1 MKWKYTTAFI
11 FPLLVLAA
19 SPTYAKVINC
29 DKGHSLQAAV
39 DTAVDGAVLEVS
51 GTCMERIEVDND
63 GVEIV
68 GVGNATVIGPPDSF
82 GTFFVRGRRVIIEGF
97 TIRGEIGVNIDQG
110 GSAEIR
116 NNIIED
122 VTNVGILVRAGSY
135 GNVRSNDVT
144 GNGSFSGI
152 FLDIGASA
160 DIHDNT
166 VTNPNGSAI
175 GIEGNSSAVVNG
187 NTVSGSDSGIS
198 VTETSYIII
207 LGGNPN
213 TLEGN
218 VFGVSCSH
226 DSVIRVDEAQIFINN
241 GTDGLQFDGCNI
253 RNFVGAPFPLP

>member
-1 MKWKYTTAFI
+1 M
-11 FPLLVLAA
+11 
-19 SPTYAKVINC
+19 
-29 DKGHSLQAAV
+29 
-39 DTAVDGAVLEVS
+39 
-51 GTCMERIEVDND
+51 
-63 GVEIV
+63 
-68 GVGNATVIGPPDSF
+68 
-82 GTFFVRGRRVIIEGF
+82 
-97 TIRGEIGVNIDQG
+97 NIDQG

-175 GIEGNSSAVVNG
+175 GIDGNSSAVVSG
-187 NTVSGSDSGIS
+187 NTVFDSGSGIAVRES
-198 VTETSYIII
+198 SYIF
-207 LGGNPN
+207 LPRGAGGPN
-213 TLEGN
+213 TLDNNGT
-218 VFGVSCSH
+218 GVRCT
-226 DSVIRVDEAQIFINN
+226 DDGVIRVDVAQDFNSN
-241 GTDGLQFDGCNI
+241 GTNGSQLNGCTI